1 MSVEKKAMLGH
12 KVRRYRQEQ
21 NLSQT
26 EMAEM
31 LEISPSYLNLIEH
44 NQRPVTVPLL
54 FRLGQVFPI
63 DLREFAQD
71 DAAALAAGLREVLS
85 DPLFGGLK
93 VREQEIREVAEIS
106 PTATQAVMNLYKAY
120 VDMRE
125 DTQAL
130 VERLA
135 DPHKPQGLDTQSF
148 PIEEVRDFQQSQS
161 NHFPELE
168 MAAEAL
174 WQDAGLRR
182 EDLYQGLTG
191 HLQSVHGIGAKV
203 MPVDIMGE
211 TLRRYDFHRKRVLLS
226 EMLSAPGRNFQLA
239 VQLAL
244 AAHGEL
250 LDRILAKA
258 NLSSP
263 DAEKLCR
270 IGLAGYFAGAVLMP
284 YDAFLT
290 SAKEL
295 RYDLEILQNRFGVSF
310 EQVCH
315 RLTTLQ
321 RKGARGVPFFFIR
334 IDHAGNI
341 SKRLSG
347 AGFHFARFGGA
358 CPRWVIHDA
367 FGGPGNIHTQQARMP
382 DGSAFLTVARTV
394 DPILG
399 GHRGR
404 RPRLAVAVGCDMS
417 QAKHL
422 VYGDAM
428 DPKGKRGATDVGVSC
443 RVCERLDCSQR
454 AHPPLNHRLRLDEN
468 VRRIA
473 PFAIAP
479 S

>member
-1 MSVEKKAMLGH
+1 MLGH
-12 KVRRYRQEQ
+12 KVRRFRQEQ
-21 NLSQT
+21 KLSQT

-71 DAAALAAGLREVLS
+71 DAAALAAGLREALS
-85 DPLFGGLK
+85 DPLFESLK
-93 VREQEIREVAEIS
+93 LRDQEIRDVAEVS
-106 PTATQAVMNLYKAY
+106 PTATQAVINLYKAY
-120 VDMRE
+120 AELRE
-125 DTQAL
+125 DSQAL
-130 VERLA
+130 VERMA
-135 DPHKPQGLDTQSF
+135 DSSKLQGLDTQVF
-148 PIEEVRDFQQSQS
+148 PIEEVRDFQQSQL

-168 MAAEAL
+168 TAADAL
-174 WQDAGLRR
+174 WHEAGLQSD
-182 EDLYQGLTG
+182 DLYQGLVR

-211 TLRRYDFHRKRVLLS
+211 TLRRYDFHRSRVLLS
-226 EMLSAPGRNFQLA
+226 EILAMPSRKFQLA
-239 VQLAL
+239 VQLAVTS
-244 AAHGEL
+244 HGEI
-250 LDRILAKA
+250 LDRLVAKA

-263 DAEKLCR
+263 EAEKLLR

-321 RKGARGVPFFFIR
+321 RKASRGVPFFFIR

-367 FGGPGNIHTQQARMP
+367 FAAPGSILTQQARMP
-382 DGSAFLTVARTV
+382 DGSAFLAIARTV

-399 GHRGR
+399 GHRER
-404 RPRLAVAVGCDMS
+404 RLRLAVAVGCDLI
-417 QAKHL
+417 QANHL
-422 VYGDAM
+422 VYGGKM
-428 DPKGKRGATDVGVSC
+428 DQNSTQGATNVGVSC

>member
-1 MSVEKKAMLGH
+1 M
-12 KVRRYRQEQ
+12 
-21 NLSQT
+21 
-26 EMAEM
+26 
-31 LEISPSYLNLIEH
+31 PS
-44 NQRPVTVPLL
+44 
-54 FRLGQVFPI
+54 
-63 DLREFAQD
+63 
-71 DAAALAAGLREVLS
+71 
-85 DPLFGGLK
+85 
-93 VREQEIREVAEIS
+93 
-106 PTATQAVMNLYKAY
+106 
-120 VDMRE
+120 
-125 DTQAL
+125 
-130 VERLA
+130 
-135 DPHKPQGLDTQSF
+135 
-148 PIEEVRDFQQSQS
+148 
-161 NHFPELE
+161 
-168 MAAEAL
+168 
-174 WQDAGLRR
+174 
-182 EDLYQGLTG
+182 
-191 HLQSVHGIGAKV
+191 
-203 MPVDIMGE
+203 
-211 TLRRYDFHRKRVLLS
+211 RK
-226 EMLSAPGRNFQLA
+226 FQLA
-239 VQLAL
+239 VQLAVTS
-244 AAHGEL
+244 HGEI
-250 LDRILAKA
+250 LDRLVAKA

-263 DAEKLCR
+263 EAEKLLR

-295 RYDLEILQNRFGVSF
+295 RYDVEILQNRFGVSF

-321 RKGARGVPFFFIR
+321 RKASQGVPFFFIR

-367 FGGPGNIHTQQARMP
+367 FAAPGNLLTQQAHMP
-382 DGSAFLTVARTV
+382 DGSAFLAIARTV

-399 GHRGR
+399 GHQGR
-404 RPRLAVAVGCDMS
+404 RPRLAVAVGCDLS

-422 VYGDAM
+422 VYGDKM
-428 DPKGKRGATDVGVSC
+428 DQNSTQGATDVGVSC

>member
-1 MSVEKKAMLGH
+1 
-12 KVRRYRQEQ
+12 
-21 NLSQT
+21 
-26 EMAEM
+26 
-31 LEISPSYLNLIEH
+31 
-44 NQRPVTVPLL
+44 
-54 FRLGQVFPI
+54 
-63 DLREFAQD
+63 
-71 DAAALAAGLREVLS
+71 
-85 DPLFGGLK
+85 
-93 VREQEIREVAEIS
+93 
-106 PTATQAVMNLYKAY
+106 
-120 VDMRE
+120 MRE
-125 DTQAL
+125 DSQAL

-135 DPHKPQGLDTQSF
+135 DPNKPQGLDVQTF

-168 MAAEAL
+168 TAAEAL
-174 WQDAGLRR
+174 WQDAELERD
-182 EDLYQGLTG
+182 DLFQGLAR
-191 HLQSVHGIGAKV
+191 HLHSVHDIGAKI

-211 TLRRYDFHRKRVLLS
+211 TLRRYDFHRSRVLLS
-226 EMLSAPGRNFQLA
+226 EMLPNSGRNFQLA
-239 VQLAL
+239 VQLAISS
-244 AAHGEL
+244 HGEL
-250 LDRILAKA
+250 LDRLVSKA

-295 RYDLEILQNRFGVSF
+295 RYDLEVLRSRFGVSF

-367 FGGPGNIHTQQARMP
+367 FGGPGTIHTQQARMP
-382 DGSAFLTVARTV
+382 DGSAFLTIARTV
-394 DPILG
+394 DPVLG
-399 GHRGR
+399 GHRR
-404 RPRLAVAVGCDMS
+404 RQPRLAVAVGCDMG
-417 QAKHL
+417 QAKQL
-422 VYGDAM
+422 VYSDAM
-428 DPKGKRGATDVGVSC
+428 DLKSQQAATDVGVSC
-443 RVCERLDCSQR
+443 RVCERLDCNQR